1 MDNKKVYLPKLYH
14 NDKKIERYIG
24 ALQNLKEKLKQ
35 NERNHEIL
43 KSFDSTMDEK
53 IRINFFF
60 FKILKIIFMSMLSIV
75 V

>member
-1 MDNKKVYLPKLYH
+1 MDNKKVYFSALFH
-14 NDKKIERYIG
+14 NENKIRKYLDVLKE
-24 ALQNLKEKLKQ
+24 LKEKLKQ

-60 FKILKIIFMSMLSIV
+60 FSKF
-75 V
+75 